1 MEPELL
7 DVLSEAVKTRQRKEE
22 LERAI
27 GRTLR
32 RHGLDFKFYVQIM
45 SELRGV
51 AGGDKISLDE
61 AAAKLLAEKK

>member
-7 DVLSEAVKTRQRKEE
+7 DILREAVKTRQRKEE
-22 LERAI
+22 LERAV

-32 RHGLDFKFYVQIM
+32 RRNLDFGIYVQIM
-45 SELRGV
+45 SELRGI
-51 AGGDKISLDE
+51 AGSDKISVDE